1 MRKCFILLMGKV
13 IDNKTSLP
21 KITDP
26 EVRVVEVLA
35 LR

>member
-1 MRKCFILLMGKV
+1 MGKV

-35 LR
+35 KKLM